1 MSPDQV
7 VFLSIA
13 SIAIGAVL
21 LLPLVRALA
30 DRIRARAAAEAP
42 PPALNAEVLTEL
54 GDIRREI
61 GELAERMD
69 FAERLLA
76 QQKQGERLGP
86 GGGR

>member
-1 MSPDQV
+1 MSPDQI
-7 VFLSIA
+7 VFLSIS

-30 DRIRARAAAEAP
+30 ERIRARAAAEGP
-42 PPALNAEVLTEL
+42 PPALNAEVMAEL

-86 GGGR
+86 GSAR

>member
-1 MSPDQV
+1 MSNDQI
-7 VFLSIA
+7 VFLSFA

-30 DRIRARAAAEAP
+30 DRIRARAAAEGP

-54 GDIRREI
+54 GEIRREI

-76 QQKQGERLGP
+76 QQKPGERIGP